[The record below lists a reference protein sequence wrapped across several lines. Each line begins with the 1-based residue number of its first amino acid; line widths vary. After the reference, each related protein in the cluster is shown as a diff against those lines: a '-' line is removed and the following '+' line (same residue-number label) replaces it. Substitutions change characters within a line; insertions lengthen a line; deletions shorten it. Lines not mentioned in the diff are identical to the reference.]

1 MLFATLDPKIRSV
14 NLDKNKVILSDTVG
28 FISNLPTEL
37 IAAFRATLEDV
48 LSADLIIHV
57 RDISHENTE
66 DQDCEVKRVLQSL
79 GVSDNTPTLEV
90 WNKIDL
96 LEPEKRKS
104 LQNIAKRKTDICAI
118 SSIKKDGIT
127 NLIKEVKRKIEP
139 QKFFD
144 TLIVPFEFGDRKAW
158 LHENGVV
165 VNEFYTKKGFKF
177 EVNWTTHQKAK
188 YQYFSVKY
196 Y

>member
-1 MLFATLDPKIRSV
+1 M
-14 NLDKNKVILSDTVG
+14 
-28 FISNLPTEL
+28 E
-37 IAAFRATLEDV
+37 
-48 LSADLIIHV
+48 
-57 RDISHENTE
+57 
-66 DQDCEVKRVLQSL
+66 
-79 GVSDNTPTLEV
+79 
-90 WNKIDL
+90 KIDL

-165 VNEFYTKKGFKF
+165 VNEFYTKIGFKF

-188 YQYFSVKY
+188 YQYFSGKY